1 MDRYTVSLFGH
12 RTIDDLRKIDKILIP
27 IIEELMRKLP
37 HVIFLIGRNGE
48 FDEYSA
54 SIIKS
59 LQKKLGKEKGEL
71 VLVLPY
77 GSPDLVYF
85 KQYYDDVMIPD
96 CLYGVHPKSSI
107 TLRNRWIVERSDLV
121 IAFAERAYGGAYQ
134 AMKYAQKL
142 SKNWIN
148 LSDLDPTGNRD
159 CFFNESLF

>member
-59 LQKKLGKEKGEL
+59 LQKKLG
-71 VLVLPY
+71 
-77 GSPDLVYF
+77 
-85 KQYYDDVMIPD
+85 
-96 CLYGVHPKSSI
+96 
-107 TLRNRWIVERSDLV
+107 ERK
-121 IAFAERAYGGAYQ
+121 R
-134 AMKYAQKL
+134 
-142 SKNWIN
+142 
-148 LSDLDPTGNRD
+148 
-159 CFFNESLF
+159 